1 MKNAENF
8 SFSPRTGNV
17 WMNFRQKSEWNA
29 GFSAL
34 SLILEPILAIL
45 FCSKAISTM
54 RELLNVGFG
63 HTVISSRIIAIV
75 SPKSA
80 PIKRLKEE
88 AKQGGKLVDATSG
101 RQTRAVVVTDSGHVV
116 LSAVMP
122 STLLARLENREEAE
136 DLDRGDLEE
145 NDEKKK

>member
-1 MKNAENF
+1 MLC
-8 SFSPRTGNV
+8 PYGN
-17 WMNFRQKSEWNA
+17 S
-29 GFSAL
+29 
-34 SLILEPILAIL
+34 I
-45 FCSKAISTM
+45 M
-54 RELLNVGFG
+54 RELLNIGFG

-88 AKQGGKLVDATSG
+88 ARQNGKLVDATSG

-122 STLLARLENREEAE
+122 STLLARLEEREEEEIRNEVEEDEEAE
-136 DLDRGDLEE
+136 
-145 NDEKKK
+145 K

>member
-1 MKNAENF
+1 
-8 SFSPRTGNV
+8 
-17 WMNFRQKSEWNA
+17 
-29 GFSAL
+29 
-34 SLILEPILAIL
+34 
-45 FCSKAISTM
+45 M

-63 HTVISSRIIAIV
+63 HTVISSRIVAIV

-101 RQTRAVVVTDSGHVV
+101 RQTRAVVVMDSGHVV

-122 STLLARLENREEAE
+122 STLLARLEYREEEEELERLKIEE
-136 DLDRGDLEE
+136 DERS
-145 NDEKKK
+145 KK

>member
-1 MKNAENF
+1 MDLSQKTLRNAAF
-8 SFSPRTGNV
+8 LAV
-17 WMNFRQKSEWNA
+17 
-29 GFSAL
+29 
-34 SLILEPILAIL
+34 SLILRPILAIL
-45 FCSKAISTM
+45 FCSRYLSIM

-136 DLDRGDLEE
+136 DTDRGELED
-145 NDEKKK
+145 DEKKK

>member
-1 MKNAENF
+1 
-8 SFSPRTGNV
+8 
-17 WMNFRQKSEWNA
+17 
-29 GFSAL
+29 
-34 SLILEPILAIL
+34 
-45 FCSKAISTM
+45 M
-54 RELLNVGFG
+54 RELLNIGFG

-88 AKQGGKLVDATSG
+88 AKQSGKLVDATSG

-122 STLLARLENREEAE
+122 STLLARLEYREEEEEADRTELSE
-136 DLDRGDLEE
+136 DDG
-145 NDEKKK
+145 KKK

>member
-1 MKNAENF
+1 
-8 SFSPRTGNV
+8 
-17 WMNFRQKSEWNA
+17 
-29 GFSAL
+29 
-34 SLILEPILAIL
+34 
-45 FCSKAISTM
+45 M

-88 AKQGGKLVDATSG
+88 AKATGKLVDATSG
-101 RQTRAVVVTDSGHVV
+101 RQTRAVVVTDSGHIV

-122 STLLARLENREEAE
+122 STLLARLEYREE
-136 DLDRGDLEE
+136 EE
-145 NDEKKK
+145 EVEHSDMVAADAKK

>member
-1 MKNAENF
+1 MTQNN
-8 SFSPRTGNV
+8 SFSLRWVNPTR
-17 WMNFRQKSEWNA
+17 NFTQKTVWNA
-29 GFSAL
+29 AFSSL
-34 SLILEPILAIL
+34 SLILGPILAIL

-136 DLDRGDLEE
+136 ETDRGDLE
-145 NDEKKK
+145 DDDDKKK

>member
-1 MKNAENF
+1 
-8 SFSPRTGNV
+8 
-17 WMNFRQKSEWNA
+17 
-29 GFSAL
+29 
-34 SLILEPILAIL
+34 
-45 FCSKAISTM
+45 M

-88 AKQGGKLVDATSG
+88 AKQSGKLVDATSG

-122 STLLARLENREEAE
+122 STLLARLENREEFEEAE
-136 DLDRGDLEE
+136 RNDTEE
-145 NDEKKK
+145 DEESKA

>member
-1 MKNAENF
+1 MITEIGGVTRRWGGTWPDF
-8 SFSPRTGNV
+8 S
-17 WMNFRQKSEWNA
+17 QKMLWNA
-29 GFSAL
+29 DFASI
-34 SLILEPILAIL
+34 SLILKPILAIL
-45 FCSKAISTM
+45 FCSNSISIM

-136 DLDRGDLEE
+136 DNDRGELED
-145 NDEKKK
+145 DEKKK

>member
-1 MKNAENF
+1 
-8 SFSPRTGNV
+8 
-17 WMNFRQKSEWNA
+17 
-29 GFSAL
+29 
-34 SLILEPILAIL
+34 
-45 FCSKAISTM
+45 M

-63 HTVISSRIIAIV
+63 HTVISGRIIAIV

-88 AKQGGKLVDATSG
+88 AKNSGKLVDATSG

-122 STLLARLENREEAE
+122 STLLARLEYREEEEGIEQSGQEE
-136 DLDRGDLEE
+136 DGS
-145 NDEKKK
+145 KK

>member
-1 MKNAENF
+1 
-8 SFSPRTGNV
+8 
-17 WMNFRQKSEWNA
+17 
-29 GFSAL
+29 
-34 SLILEPILAIL
+34 
-45 FCSKAISTM
+45 M
-54 RELLNVGFG
+54 RELLNIGFG

-88 AKQGGKLVDATSG
+88 ARQSGKLVDATSG

-122 STLLARLENREEAE
+122 STLLARLENREEEEVRGEVEE
-136 DLDRGDLEE
+136 DEE
-145 NDEKKK
+145 AAK

>member
-1 MKNAENF
+1 
-8 SFSPRTGNV
+8 
-17 WMNFRQKSEWNA
+17 
-29 GFSAL
+29 
-34 SLILEPILAIL
+34 
-45 FCSKAISTM
+45 M
-54 RELLNVGFG
+54 RELLNIGFG

-88 AKQGGKLVDATSG
+88 AKKGGKLVDATSG

-122 STLLARLENREEAE
+122 STLLARLEYREEE
-136 DLDRGDLEE
+136 EEPERVELEE
-145 NDEKKK
+145 DEAKQQK

>member
-1 MKNAENF
+1 
-8 SFSPRTGNV
+8 
-17 WMNFRQKSEWNA
+17 
-29 GFSAL
+29 
-34 SLILEPILAIL
+34 
-45 FCSKAISTM
+45 M
-54 RELLNVGFG
+54 RELLNIGFG

-88 AKQGGKLVDATSG
+88 ARQSGKLVDATSG

-122 STLLARLENREEAE
+122 STLLARLENREEDEVRGEIEE
-136 DLDRGDLEE
+136 DEE
-145 NDEKKK
+145 AAK

>member
-1 MKNAENF
+1 
-8 SFSPRTGNV
+8 
-17 WMNFRQKSEWNA
+17 
-29 GFSAL
+29 
-34 SLILEPILAIL
+34 
-45 FCSKAISTM
+45 M

-63 HTVISSRIIAIV
+63 HTVISGRIIAIV

-88 AKQGGKLVDATSG
+88 AKTSGKLVDATSG

-122 STLLARLENREEAE
+122 STLLARLEYPEGEEEIDHTDQDE
-136 DLDRGDLEE
+136 DGQ
-145 NDEKKK
+145 KK

>member
-1 MKNAENF
+1 
-8 SFSPRTGNV
+8 
-17 WMNFRQKSEWNA
+17 
-29 GFSAL
+29 
-34 SLILEPILAIL
+34 
-45 FCSKAISTM
+45 M

-63 HTVISSRIIAIV
+63 HTVISGRIIAIV

-88 AKQGGKLVDATSG
+88 AKNTGKLVDATSG

-122 STLLARLENREEAE
+122 STLLARLEYLEVEEDVDRADQDE
-136 DLDRGDLEE
+136 DES
-145 NDEKKK
+145 KK

>member
-1 MKNAENF
+1 
-8 SFSPRTGNV
+8 
-17 WMNFRQKSEWNA
+17 
-29 GFSAL
+29 
-34 SLILEPILAIL
+34 
-45 FCSKAISTM
+45 M
-54 RELLNVGFG
+54 RELLNIGFG

-88 AKQGGKLVDATSG
+88 AKKGGKLVDATSG

-122 STLLARLENREEAE
+122 STLLARLEYREEEEETERAE
-136 DLDRGDLEE
+136 LE
-145 NDEKKK
+145 DEGKQK

>member
-1 MKNAENF
+1 
-8 SFSPRTGNV
+8 
-17 WMNFRQKSEWNA
+17 
-29 GFSAL
+29 
-34 SLILEPILAIL
+34 
-45 FCSKAISTM
+45 M

-88 AKQGGKLVDATSG
+88 AKQTGKLVDATSG

-122 STLLARLENREEAE
+122 STLLARLENRDESEES
-136 DLDRGDLEE
+136 DRGEPDEDEE
-145 NDEKKK
+145 NKE

>member
-1 MKNAENF
+1 
-8 SFSPRTGNV
+8 
-17 WMNFRQKSEWNA
+17 
-29 GFSAL
+29 
-34 SLILEPILAIL
+34 
-45 FCSKAISTM
+45 M
-54 RELLNVGFG
+54 RELLNIGFG

-88 AKQGGKLVDATSG
+88 AKANGKLVDATSG

-136 DLDRGDLEE
+136 EMERAEAE
-145 NDEKKK
+145 IDEAKKK

>member
-1 MKNAENF
+1 
-8 SFSPRTGNV
+8 
-17 WMNFRQKSEWNA
+17 
-29 GFSAL
+29 
-34 SLILEPILAIL
+34 
-45 FCSKAISTM
+45 M
-54 RELLNVGFG
+54 RELLNIGFG

-88 AKQGGKLVDATSG
+88 AKRNGKLVDATSG

-122 STLLARLENREEAE
+122 STLLARLEYREEE
-136 DLDRGDLEE
+136 GLEKVDLDDDE
-145 NDEKKK
+145 EKKK

>member
-1 MKNAENF
+1 
-8 SFSPRTGNV
+8 
-17 WMNFRQKSEWNA
+17 
-29 GFSAL
+29 
-34 SLILEPILAIL
+34 
-45 FCSKAISTM
+45 M

-88 AKQGGKLVDATSG
+88 AKKGGKLVDATSG

-122 STLLARLENREEAE
+122 STLLARLEYREEEEEVDRSDREE
-136 DLDRGDLEE
+136 DES
-145 NDEKKK
+145 KK

>member
-1 MKNAENF
+1 
-8 SFSPRTGNV
+8 
-17 WMNFRQKSEWNA
+17 
-29 GFSAL
+29 
-34 SLILEPILAIL
+34 
-45 FCSKAISTM
+45 M
-54 RELLNVGFG
+54 RELLNIGFG

-88 AKQGGKLVDATSG
+88 AKKGGKLVDATSG

-122 STLLARLENREEAE
+122 STLLARLEYREEEEEAE
-136 DLDRGDLEE
+136 RPEIE
-145 NDEKKK
+145 DEAKQK

>member
-1 MKNAENF
+1 
-8 SFSPRTGNV
+8 
-17 WMNFRQKSEWNA
+17 
-29 GFSAL
+29 
-34 SLILEPILAIL
+34 
-45 FCSKAISTM
+45 M

-63 HTVISSRIIAIV
+63 HTVISGRIIAIV

-88 AKQGGKLVDATSG
+88 AKNTGKLVDATSG

-122 STLLARLENREEAE
+122 STLLARLEYLEVEEDVDRPDQDE
-136 DLDRGDLEE
+136 DES
-145 NDEKKK
+145 KK

>member
-1 MKNAENF
+1 
-8 SFSPRTGNV
+8 
-17 WMNFRQKSEWNA
+17 
-29 GFSAL
+29 
-34 SLILEPILAIL
+34 
-45 FCSKAISTM
+45 M

-88 AKQGGKLVDATSG
+88 AKNNGKLVDATSG

-122 STLLARLENREEAE
+122 STLLARLEYREEEEGVDRPEQDE
-136 DLDRGDLEE
+136 DDA
-145 NDEKKK
+145 KK

>member
-1 MKNAENF
+1 
-8 SFSPRTGNV
+8 
-17 WMNFRQKSEWNA
+17 
-29 GFSAL
+29 
-34 SLILEPILAIL
+34 
-45 FCSKAISTM
+45 M
-54 RELLNVGFG
+54 RELLNIGFG

-88 AKQGGKLVDATSG
+88 AKKGGKLVEATSG

-122 STLLARLENREEAE
+122 STLLARLEYREEGE
-136 DLDRGDLEE
+136 ETERTELEE
-145 NDEKKK
+145 DDGKKK

>member
-1 MKNAENF
+1 
-8 SFSPRTGNV
+8 
-17 WMNFRQKSEWNA
+17 
-29 GFSAL
+29 
-34 SLILEPILAIL
+34 
-45 FCSKAISTM
+45 M

-88 AKQGGKLVDATSG
+88 AKNNGKLVDATSG

-122 STLLARLENREEAE
+122 STLLARLEYREEEEEADRPEREE
-136 DLDRGDLEE
+136 DEP
-145 NDEKKK
+145 KK